1 MGHMKKRG
9 REALS
14 EPVARAVGETVLQAT
29 IDGAPEI
36 NAATP
41 EARTLQQRLSRLV
54 GQDAIE
60 RLLSRGEVGTF
71 SAKLSEALGSARG
84 NALEVAL
91 RKGDLRMASRL
102 AGEPNPAMSN
112 AFGELLAVSTA
123 DLLTVRMGGTPRA
136 EPRPSEPSRSTLAGE
151 VARMV
156 GQDVLE
162 GALFRGRTE
171 ELRLELQRRLGPDG
185 YQTFVDAV
193 RAGDLPGSLKAL
205 REPPPLWAQ
214 APRAEK
220 VPRPDDPA
228 PRRTEERPPTAEPG
242 GKPAPPP
249 PPKELGPKAVALRDA
264 IARGDSPK
272 ALHELA
278 LDVIAETGNFKA
290 LRDQAGAAKV
300 AEALQTARER
310 LIKEV
315 QSEIA
320 RALEQKYP
328 GIEVEFVNLGTPG
341 FHSDMDYTINVRPGK
356 ASVNDAIAASV
367 EGVRAAYDVFGGEK
381 GSAVGDGFDG
391 ARKKIGDRR
400 LPPDRVLDSNF
411 YTELHEHAI
420 APRTAEERLA
430 ISGDQSVVSL
440 AEARMNMDP
449 AEWPAYRER
458 MLSSF
463 EDTGAD
469 HTGTEADINALAR
482 QRLRGQLDAAERLVA
497 ELHPP
502 GKTREQVLAG
512 AQQELLDAI
521 DSGASPR
528 EVRALQAKIKLL
540 EPDAYGTRA
549 AKVGVVDQYQGAA
562 RAKTRREAW
571 DALGQGKDAAMAPR
585 ERAADAAQKGAA
597 SAAKLRHAAPDA
609 GATTAQVISATKYL
623 ARVYEAFRDAGL
635 HVDHPLIRR
644 SGDIIGAKQELAAG
658 DAAMGELRR
667 WAQDTHRLDLKDPQQ
682 LRDAFVKE
690 VKRLG
695 DELDLRLRRNEAIM
709 AGMDPTA
716 RELADLAALRAA
728 GAGGPGTPPP
738 APPAAAPRL
747 PRPHRRV
754 RLQAARVRLQA
765 ARGRRRAVRRP
776 LPFPLPP
783 RRAAGRAAS
792 TPRRRPAARSPRRW
806 PSWSMAWGRARR
818 RRTTSARCSSSPT
831 RRTRAP

>member
-1 MGHMKKRG
+1 M
-9 REALS
+9 
-14 EPVARAVGETVLQAT
+14 
-29 IDGAPEI
+29 
-36 NAATP
+36 
-41 EARTLQQRLSRLV
+41 
-54 GQDAIE
+54 
-60 RLLSRGEVGTF
+60 
-71 SAKLSEALGSARG
+71 
-84 NALEVAL
+84 
-91 RKGDLRMASRL
+91 
-102 AGEPNPAMSN
+102 
-112 AFGELLAVSTA
+112 
-123 DLLTVRMGGTPRA
+123 
-136 EPRPSEPSRSTLAGE
+136 
-151 VARMV
+151 
-156 GQDVLE
+156 
-162 GALFRGRTE
+162 
-171 ELRLELQRRLGPDG
+171 
-185 YQTFVDAV
+185 
-193 RAGDLPGSLKAL
+193 
-205 REPPPLWAQ
+205 
-214 APRAEK
+214 
-220 VPRPDDPA
+220 
-228 PRRTEERPPTAEPG
+228 
-242 GKPAPPP
+242 
-249 PPKELGPKAVALRDA
+249 ALRDA

-635 HVDHPLIRR
+635 HVDHPLI
-644 SGDIIGAKQELAAG
+644 GA
-658 DAAMGELRR
+658 
-667 WAQDTHRLDLKDPQQ
+667 
-682 LRDAFVKE
+682 
-690 VKRLG
+690 
-695 DELDLRLRRNEAIM
+695 
-709 AGMDPTA
+709 
-716 RELADLAALRAA
+716 
-728 GAGGPGTPPP
+728 P
-738 APPAAAPRL
+738 ATSSAPSR
-747 PRPHRRV
+747 
-754 RLQAARVRLQA
+754 
-765 ARGRRRAVRRP
+765 ARGRRRGDGRAPTLGAGHASPRPQGPAAAPGRVRQGGQAAR
-776 LPFPLPP
+776 
-783 RRAAGRAAS
+783 RRARPAAAAQRGDHGRHGSDGPRAGGSRRAPRCRRGRAGDPARRLLRRRRRAS
-792 TPRRRPAARSPRRW
+792 PAPTDGSAFRRQGSAFRRQGPAPSSPSPAPVPAPATPRRGPGGFDSAAEAGHAVARRW
-806 PSWSMAWGRARR
+806 PSWSVAWGRAGR
-818 RRTTSARCSSSPT
+818 RRTSSARCSSSPT
-831 RRTRAP
+831 RRTRPRERQAAQAAADRRARAAQPGALRARDRRASERAVLTGTDINGALLQMAKEGA